1 MEPDDGSW
9 EVQNRRRR
17 GKGVAE
23 GSGQGITKF
32 FVSNIP
38 QGGRPWDLA
47 NAFRAFGEIAGAF
60 IAKKKDKEGRT
71 FGFVSFKGVSD
82 LEELKRS
89 LSNLKLGGNKL
100 SINVALFARENGVP
114 KPATVVSGHNVGDG
128 KDFVAGQGVFPGLKP
143 NAKGSSSVKKG
154 VSFLDIL
161 TNKSHVACEEDE
173 VGVEPSVFSLTDL
186 FGRAVVGRT
195 LGFKELRFLKSS
207 LVVAGFGDATIK
219 YIGGLSVLISFVDKE
234 RANRLLL
241 DQEVWGRWFSSLNL
255 WIGQSLPYE
264 RLAWVDIHG
273 VPPHLF
279 SPDVFD
285 SIGSKFGKVVQQS
298 QLREDDGDLSFDR
311 LGILVD
317 SGYRIN
323 SLLNLKWQDKRYRV
337 WIVEE
342 NDQWIPDFVEDII
355 ESEGASS
362 ELEGNGGSPVGRS
375 QGVAGH
381 GVSEG
386 EEPLQ
391 VPEVDINR
399 REKVGVT
406 VHGGETFSGFDNVG
420 NDNVFKDVQFLG
432 NRDKADSTPDAGGPS
447 FKDNWANLVSHVSP
461 RPIKRKRKEDL
472 FALEDHLDS
481 CELDLNNGPMPN
493 DNGVLGSRQIRRGG

>member
-38 QGGRPWDLA
+38 QGCRPWDLA

-114 KPATVVSGHNVGDG
+114 KPATV
-128 KDFVAGQGVFPGLKP
+128 
-143 NAKGSSSVKKG
+143 
-154 VSFLDIL
+154 
-161 TNKSHVACEEDE
+161 EDE

-207 LVVAGFGDATIK
+207 LVVAGFSGATIQ

-285 SIGSKFGKVVQQS
+285 SIGSKFGKVFQQS
-298 QLREDDGDLSFDR
+298 QLCEDDGDLSFDR

-323 SLLNLKWQDKRYRV
+323 GLLNLKWQDKRYRV

-342 NDQWIPDFVEDII
+342 NDQWIPDFLEDVI

-362 ELEGNGGSPVGRS
+362 ELEGNGGSPVGWS

-386 EEPLQ
+386 EESLQ

-399 REKVGVT
+399 REKVGVM

-432 NRDKADSTPDAGGPS
+432 NRDKANSTPGAGGPS

-461 RPIKRKRKEDL
+461 RPRKR
-472 FALEDHLDS
+472 
-481 CELDLNNGPMPN
+481 
-493 DNGVLGSRQIRRGG
+493 